1 MLSRTEE
8 LNCSVPATL
17 ATSLLSSYRVL
28 NLIIGTPFLKP
39 IRDNDFQEA
48 LYLTY
53 QPWAARYPDHVFR
66 NAWEKFVSDGR
77 AAFPTKHDGETTHWA
92 AMALRLI
99 AQEFLEPKH
108 GVMVVKLNKFGAW
121 QQSVLSRISGV
132 PVQAAA
138 QFAATDTAYLSGTVT
153 GMRGTRGIRSANP
166 SFRDTPNRALWA
178 SPLLSPHDAI
188 VEDYVE
194 REGLHETHLHLSG
207 STHAEA
213 CWLKALLAP
222 KAEAKEFTQV
232 WAKTSDAATLRVQ
245 ELARAINPDISPSV
259 LYQQLRLAAKLRQWL
274 VLAANGR
281 LTPDQ
286 ALPKSFDALASE
298 SSFDAPDLSHL
309 LWTLSS
315 GSNSQDEVSWI
326 SALLAQLQSQPSGVL
341 DRMLLCYLVLQNQYY
356 RLLVQSE
363 EQFGFDQFQKITYT
377 KLRDPTERNYLH
389 RFQVMHGQQA
399 HRSRTGYLEG
409 RFAPKDTIRKNY
421 GLLKDT
427 LGGYWLYLSPET
439 KPGEAPQNSPRT
451 MSLLLEKLDDHFK
464 NDTRDARA
472 RHRLALVA
480 HFVKQAWSAEPAKKA
495 GPYRFYK
502 MRKDLNQS
510 SATLLQTLKAYPRL
524 SQWVRGIDAAA
535 NELHA
540 PPEVFASCFRMCRQ
554 AGLTHRTYHVGED
567 FPHLLTGLRHMLDAM
582 ELLDL
587 RDGNRIGHGTA
598 MGISPQLWLD
608 RMPNELLLSKGEWML
623 DLLGAWRLLRRL
635 PDANKEVN
643 RVECELAKSA
653 SFIFGRDVSC
663 AALERAMALRHLS
676 PHFVRASQ
684 NKGWFWQ
691 GASMNDLWRSEAK
704 LVHEAKSHS
713 QEDLDLLWTWQSD
726 PALWK
731 RSEAKH
737 EVSAAFFDAQTLV
750 RLQQVLMDEVS
761 QRKVVIETL
770 PSSNVRISQ
779 YQNFQEHHALRWMRV
794 PSHVLPGDPEIMVS
808 LGSDDPGI
816 FAGDLNGEFYQLYA
830 ALRKEGIG
838 DKPALDYLATV
849 NERGRQYRFHDP
861 MLF

>member
-1 MLSRTEE
+1 MTPLNEE
-8 LNCSVPATL
+8 QHCSTPATL

-28 NLIIGTPFLKP
+28 NLIMGTPFIEP
-39 IRDNDFQEA
+39 IPDNDFQEA
-48 LYLTY
+48 VYLTY

-66 NAWEKFVSDGR
+66 SAWDKFVSDGR
-77 AAFPTKHDGETTHWA
+77 ATFPTKHEGETTHWA

-153 GMRGTRGIRSANP
+153 GMRGTRGTRSANP
-166 SFRDTPNRALWA
+166 SFRDTPNRARWT
-178 SPLLSPHDAI
+178 SPLLSPHDAM
-188 VEDYVE
+188 VEDYIE
-194 REGLHETHLHLSG
+194 REGLHETHLHLNG

-213 CWLKALLAP
+213 CWLWALYTP
-222 KAEAKEFTQV
+222 KEETIDFTRV
-232 WAKTSDAATLRVQ
+232 LAKTKDPATLRVQ
-245 ELARAINPDISPSV
+245 ELIRAINPDFSPSV
-259 LYQQLRLAAKLRQWL
+259 LDQQLLVAAQLRQWL
-274 VLAANGR
+274 VMAANDR
-281 LTPDQ
+281 IAPDQ
-286 ALPKSFDALASE
+286 SLPTGFEALALGRA
-298 SSFDAPDLSHL
+298 DAPELRHL
-309 LWTLSS
+309 QWALSS
-315 GSNSQDEVSWI
+315 SSNSQDEVAWI
-326 SALLAQLQSQPSGVL
+326 SALLAQLQSQPCGVL

-363 EQFGFDQFQKITYT
+363 EQFGFDQFQKLTNT
-377 KLRDPTERNYLH
+377 KLREPREKNYLH

-409 RFAPKDTIRKNY
+409 RFAPKDYWDENTK
-421 GLLKDT
+421 LLQSILSAYWQY
-427 LGGYWLYLSPET
+427 LGPEP
-439 KPGEAPQNSPRT
+439 KPGEDGQKTPRT
-451 MSLLLEKLDDHFK
+451 MNRLLEELEDHFK

-480 HFVKQAWSAEPAKKA
+480 HFVKKSWSADSADKA
-495 GPYRFYK
+495 DPYRFYK
-502 MRKDLNQS
+502 LRNELKIK
-510 SATLLQTLKAYPRL
+510 SAALLRNFHEHPRL

-567 FPHLLTGLRHMLDAM
+567 FPHLLTGLRHMLDAL

-598 MGISPQLWLD
+598 MGISPQLWLS

-663 AALERAMALRHLS
+663 AALERGMALRHLNLE
-676 PHFVRASQ
+676 FVEALQ
-684 NKGWFWQ
+684 IKGWFWQ
-691 GASMNDLWRSEAK
+691 GASMDDLLLSEAK
-704 LVHEAKSHS
+704 LVHEANSHS

-750 RLQQVLMDEVS
+750 RLQQVLMDEVNR
-761 QRKVVIETL
+761 RKVVIETL

-794 PSHVLPGDPEIMVS
+794 PGHVLPGDPEIMVS

>member
-1 MLSRTEE
+1 MTPQLEE
-8 LNCSVPATL
+8 LGCAACSTL

-28 NLIIGTPFLKP
+28 NLIMGRPFLKP
-39 IRDNDFQEA
+39 IRDSDFQEA
-48 LYLTY
+48 VYLTY

-66 NAWEKFVSDGR
+66 SAWEKFVSDGR
-77 AAFPTKHDGETTHWA
+77 AALPIKDKGDEPHWA
-92 AMALRLI
+92 AMALRVI

-108 GVMVVKLNKFGAW
+108 GRMVVKLNKFGAW

-138 QFAATDTAYLSGTVT
+138 QFDAVGSAYGAVT
-153 GMRGTRGIRSANP
+153 KAGIRGIQSASP
-166 SFRDTPNRALWA
+166 SLRDTPNRGLWA
-178 SPLLSPHDAI
+178 SPLLSPHDAM
-188 VEDYVE
+188 VEDYID

-213 CWLKALLAP
+213 CWLRALRAP
-222 KAEAKEFTQV
+222 KAEAKDFTRV
-232 WAKTSDAATLRVQ
+232 WAKTTDAETLRVQ
-245 ELARAINPDISPSV
+245 ELIRAINPDFSPSV
-259 LYQQLRLAAKLRQWL
+259 FEQQLRIAAKLRQWL

-281 LTPDQ
+281 IAPDQ
-286 ALPKSFDALASE
+286 PLPRSFDALASG
-298 SSFDAPDLSHL
+298 SKFDASDLLHL
-309 LWTLSS
+309 QWALSPS
-315 GSNSQDEVSWI
+315 SNSQDEVAWI
-326 SALLAQLQSQPSGVL
+326 SALLAHLQSKPSGVL

-377 KLRDPTERNYLH
+377 KLRDPTEENFLH

-409 RFAPKDTIRKNY
+409 RFAPKDSLIKNTE
-421 GLLKDT
+421 LFQSI
-427 LGGYWLYLSPET
+427 LGGYWQYLGPEP
-439 KPGEAPQNSPRT
+439 KLGEDRRKTPHT
-451 MSLLLEKLDDHFK
+451 MSKLLEKLDEHFG
-464 NDTRDARA
+464 NEVRDNRA
-472 RHRLALVA
+472 RHRLALAA
-480 HFVKQAWSAEPAKKA
+480 HFVKKPWSAEPAKKA
-495 GPYRFYK
+495 GPYRFFAL
-502 MRKDLNQS
+502 RKDVELR
-510 SATLLQTLKAYPRL
+510 AAALLRTLKAYPRL

-554 AGLTHRTYHVGED
+554 AGLTHRTYHAGED
-567 FPHLLTGLRHMLDAM
+567 FPHLLTGLRHMLDAL

-598 MGISPQLWLD
+598 MGISPQLWLG
-608 RMPNELLLSKGEWML
+608 RMPGELLLSKGEWML

-635 PDANKEVN
+635 PDASKEVN
-643 RVECELAKSA
+643 RVECALAQSA

-663 AALERAMALRHLS
+663 AALERAMALRHLN

-684 NKGWFWQ
+684 NNRWSWQ
-691 GASMNDLWRSEAK
+691 AATMNDLWRSEAK

-726 PALWK
+726 PGLWK
-731 RSEAKH
+731 RSEAMH
-737 EVSAAFFDAQTLV
+737 EVPAAFFDAPTLL
-750 RLQQVLMDEVS
+750 RLQQVLMAEVS
-761 QRKVVIETL
+761 YRKVVIETL
-770 PSSNVRISQ
+770 PSSNVRISH

-794 PSHVLPGDPEIMVS
+794 PGHAVSGDPEIMVS

-861 MLF
+861 LLF